1 MIESEVLNLKAQV
14 EQQNNEIIQ
23 TVRSVA
29 NQYIEA
35 LRQEEIEEQMRMDE
49 LEFQNT
55 NGSLQ

>member
-1 MIESEVLNLKAQV
+1 
-14 EQQNNEIIQ
+14 
-23 TVRSVA
+23 VA

-55 NGSLQ
+55 NGSL